1 MQDMFIE
8 TYGRKESWPFTEHSP
23 VSVNE
28 SLAEVPF
35 GNVGKCVFSI
45 DRIRA
50 EDSGFTARLLRM
62 RRERPS
68 DCSAEIV

>member
-1 MQDMFIE
+1 
-8 TYGRKESWPFTEHSP
+8 